1 MPLRLRGKEEHFMRR
16 FFASALTIG
25 ALAFSIPAAL
35 AANPPAAAQS
45 PIGGVGAHL
54 HHVLTGNGGCVEIN
68 AVTFEPATNGLHQ
81 GSNASG
87 GAELGPFHG
96 PCP

>member
-1 MPLRLRGKEEHFMRR
+1 MRR
-16 FFASALTIG
+16 LLAGAVVAG
-25 ALAFSIPAAL
+25 ALALSVPAAL
-35 AANPPAAAQS
+35 AADPPAAPPS
-45 PIGGVGAHL
+45 PVGGLFAHV
-54 HHVLTGNGGCVEIN
+54 HHVFTGNGGCVEIN